1 MGLSRFELL
10 TPRLSSVCSNQLSYR
25 PNTSDPCPDPGP
37 IFRTRNVR
45 QGRLAAPSADC
56 SEGALERWAD
66 SLKTRQ
72 NVNKPSLPK
81 RSPEGPVF
89 NQYQIDLRS
98 SRPQSKSALERR

>member
-37 IFRTRNVR
+37 IFWTRNVR
-45 QGRLAAPSADC
+45 QGRLAAPSVNC
-56 SEGALERWAD
+56 PEGALERWAD

-72 NVNKPSLPK
+72 NVKQAVVAGAALPK
-81 RSPEGPVF
+81 ERSPTST
-89 NQYQIDLRS
+89 RS
-98 SRPQSKSALERR
+98 I